1 MHARLQDRKLQ
12 SYNFMNR
19 LISTLFFALLLS
31 TYTKAQTN
39 DSIIGKWKFQEL
51 YNTNGMDSTGV
62 SMLKKMFSEM
72 TIYLK
77 GNNHYKSELMTRDEG
92 TYEYEKTSKKLTLI
106 SNKGTK
112 SELELSVL
120 TNETLLLSFG
130 KGKSIILRK
139 TIASPDD
146 EKETAPQ
153 KLELVSITTAQL
165 CKKWFLNKRYLPNR
179 TEEQLKTVTEL
190 FKGTYFDFKSDNTY
204 TVKIGQ
210 ITEAGKWNLSN
221 ENKTLNL
228 TANGETKI
236 WNIKKISE
244 NEIQMIRG
252 NTEEFWT
259 FSTKE

>member
-1 MHARLQDRKLQ
+1 MT
-12 SYNFMNR
+12 R
-19 LISTLFFALLLS
+19 LISILFFFFLIS
-31 TYTKAQTN
+31 TYPKAQTTN
-39 DSIIGKWKFQEL
+39 SIVGKWKFQEL

-62 SMLKKMFSEM
+62 NMLKQMFSEM

-77 GNNHYKSELMTRDEG
+77 ENNHYKAELMTKDEG

-130 KGKSIILRK
+130 KGKSIILKK

-146 EKETAPQ
+146 EKETAS
-153 KLELVSITTAQL
+153 KKIELVSITTNQL

-179 TEEQLKTVTEL
+179 TEEQLKTITEL

-210 ITEAGKWNLSN
+210 ITESGKWNLSN
-221 ENKTLNL
+221 GNRTLNL
-228 TANGETKI
+228 IANGETKI
-236 WNIKKISE
+236 WNIKKVSE